1 CAAQE
6 RDHGSGERLRPATPG
21 VLVGRP
27 RRSGHGIAVEK
38 PSLEWF
44 EPPLGDRA
52 PEAGHEPE
60 EEVNVVQAEESE
72 GEQLLG
78 KEEVTEIRARE
89 PPAGVAGTIVLEWPG
104 VARILR
110 VLDHERPLSREALAV
125 ARVPRGQHAVEE
137 IHALADRLDQ
147 ILWLAHAHEIAW
159 LRRWQAP
166 FDARRQ
172 CVHER
177 LRLADG
183 HSADGVAVEAQRHRL
198 GDGALAHIVPGAT
211 LNDPEQRSLA
221 RAPGVG

>member
-1 CAAQE
+1 GDE
-6 RDHGSGERLRPATPG
+6 N
-21 VLVGRP
+21 
-27 RRSGHGIAVEK
+27 

-44 EPPLGDRA
+44 EPPRGDRA
-52 PEAGHEPE
+52 PQAGNEPE

-89 PPAGVAGTIVLEWPG
+89 PPAGVAATIVLEWPG

-110 VLDHERPLSREALAV
+110 VLDHEWPLSREALAV

-147 ILWLAHAHEIAW
+147 ILWLAPAHEIAS
-159 LRRWQAP
+159 RRRAP
-166 FDARRQ
+166 ARCGAPGQ
-172 CVHER
+172 WVHER
-177 LRLADG
+177 LRPADG
-183 HSADGVAVEAQRHRL
+183 QSAEGVAVEAQRLRL

-221 RAPGVG
+221 RAPGVGRLRAAGPAQ

>member
-1 CAAQE
+1 Q
-6 RDHGSGERLRPATPG
+6 
-21 VLVGRP
+21 
-27 RRSGHGIAVEK
+27 GIALKK
-38 PSLEWF
+38 PSLEWSG
-44 EPPLGDRA
+44 PPLGDRA
-52 PEAGHEPE
+52 PQAGNEPE

-104 VARILR
+104 VARILC

-177 LRLADG
+177 LRLAAG
-183 HSADGVAVEAQRHRL
+183 HSADGVAAEAHRHPLR
-198 GDGALAHIVPGAT
+198 DCALPPTVPGA
-211 LNDPEQRSLA
+211 P
-221 RAPGVG
+221 PHGP